1 MSVKSSQTRSRNRNR
16 LRHSEEAWSN
26 GFGSAKNE
34 SGNAAQRGSMH
45 DDDAD
50 DDDDDVVAMQL
61 LWGVESPLP
70 LVNVT
75 C

>member
-45 DDDAD
+45 DDDG
-50 DDDDDVVAMQL
+50 DDDVISMQL